1 MKSKWPAWLRRK
13 KKAAEPPAQEM
24 EPSPPA
30 ETDPDLDPFLQI
42 MLRTFYGQTTDSEPG
57 RLQVS
62 DELLEFALEQY
73 NKMPGR
79 PRGAKKYKLDSP
91 EVKEWFGKGLALT
104 PGKNVL
110 GRIHQEALAL
120 TPHGFPYLAAI
131 PVGLGKD
138 PRLRGRLFYNGRGD
152 MAIVLSIGYYYH
164 LYEFNEIT
172 FRAIEEGGSG
182 GQEAMAEWLYLLF
195 SQLSHFVGRQ
205 TVPLEPFPEKSGILS
220 RDRTE
225 MDLTKLV
232 SNVQQLFVLLH
243 EFGHAVQLRG
253 HGSAS
258 GGQPKEWQSDLARD
272 LDADAWAADRFAES
286 GMKFYAPSMQM
297 RGLFWL
303 FEYYHLIERLENSLE
318 PGTARMRFDRIRD
331 CIDPQRTSLNPQL
344 LIVLRQTF
352 DNLLENYMADI

>member
-1 MKSKWPAWLRRK
+1 MV
-13 KKAAEPPAQEM
+13 
-24 EPSPPA
+24 
-30 ETDPDLDPFLQI
+30 
-42 MLRTFYGQTTDSEPG
+42 LRTFYGQTTDPEPG
-57 RLQVS
+57 RLRFS
-62 DELLEFALEQY
+62 DEMMEFALEQY

-79 PRGAKKYKLDSP
+79 PKGAKKYTLDSP

-120 TPHGFPYLAAI
+120 APERFPYLAAI

-138 PRLRGRLFYNGRGD
+138 PRLRGRLFYNARGD

-164 LYEFNEIT
+164 LYQFNEIT
-172 FRAIEEGGSG
+172 FRALQEAGSG

-220 RDRTE
+220 RDQTE
-225 MDLTKLV
+225 MHLAGLV

-243 EFGHAVQLRG
+243 EFGHAVQLSG
-253 HGSAS
+253 HASAS
-258 GGQPKEWQSDLARD
+258 ETRPEEWQSDLARD
-272 LDADAWAADRFAES
+272 LDADAWAATCFAER
-286 GMKFYAPSMQM
+286 GMQFYTPSMQM
-297 RGLFWL
+297 RGLFRL

-318 PGTARMRFDRIRD
+318 PGTARVRFDRIRE
-331 CIDPQRTSLNPQL
+331 CIDPHQASLNPQL
-344 LIVLRQTF
+344 LVALRQTF
-352 DNLLENYMADI
+352 DHFLEKYMAGI